1 MAKIFR
7 LPKSAF
13 KCEGREQ
20 VGGHVFTDGQM
31 VVSDDIAQLIF
42 RKLTTFYG
50 CTVETVVEEET
61 TSDNG
66 EQDPNLTTDETKQGE

>member
-42 RKLTTFYG
+42 RNLTTFYG
-50 CTVETVVEEET
+50 
-61 TSDNG
+61 
-66 EQDPNLTTDETKQGE
+66 